1 MKAKVVQLNKAIP
14 SVRGGIVSHNIHQ
27 DRAANVILF
36 HFAAG
41 EQLSEHTASVAATMH
56 FLEGK
61 ARVTL
66 GARRVTATT
75 GTWVHMPANLR
86 HAIRATERTVMLSSP
101 SSPKARNPPAA
112 SRALAPTETQ
122 TLGSRFHGS
131 RFNG

>member
-1 MKAKVVQLNKAIP
+1 MKAKVVQLHKAVP

-41 EQLSEHTASVAATMH
+41 EQLSEHTAAVAATMH

-66 GARRVTATT
+66 GARRVTATA

-86 HAIRATERTVMLSSP
+86 HAIRATERTVMLLTLF
-101 SSPKARNPPAA
+101 PKSAEA
-112 SRALAPTETQ
+112 SCGKPGACA
-122 TLGSRFHGS
+122 H
-131 RFNG
+131 